1 MQSSRDCTV
10 THILYGEV
18 MELMVDMYLFKQ
30 IITVVRLLSEISP
43 YIMFTFSC

>member
-1 MQSSRDCTV
+1 
-10 THILYGEV
+10 

-30 IITVVRLLSEISP
+30 ICTVVRLLSEISP